1 MGAIIKGEGN
11 LERSDSRGLHRR
23 WLPACNSRGLHRRW
37 LLVCN
42 GRGLH
47 RRWLPVCNGKR
58 RTCKSA
64 IRKKRQKQ

>member
-11 LERSDSRGLHRR
+11 LERPDS
-23 WLPACNSRGLHRRW
+23 
-37 LLVCN
+37 
-42 GRGLH
+42 RGLH